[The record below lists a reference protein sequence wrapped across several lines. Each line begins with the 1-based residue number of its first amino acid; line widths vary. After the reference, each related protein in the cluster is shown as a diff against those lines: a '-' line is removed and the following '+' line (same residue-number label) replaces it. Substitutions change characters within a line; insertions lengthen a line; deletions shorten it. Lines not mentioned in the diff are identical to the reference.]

1 MATISQLRTTQD
13 WEQELGER
21 LRQVRL
27 GKNLTQRSVA
37 KSANVS
43 LGALKKLEAGT
54 GSRLQTMIQ
63 VTRAL
68 DIAGW
73 LESIQPPK
81 ESFSP
86 LAVLRE
92 EKSRAAKM
100 RKRSRAG
107 HTQTLIQL

>member
-1 MATISQLRTTQD
+1 MATVSQLRTTQE

-27 GKNLTQRSVA
+27 GKNLTQASMA

-68 DIAGW
+68 DQVQW
-73 LESIQPPK
+73 LESIHLPK
-81 ESFSP
+81 ELFSP

-92 EKSRAAKM
+92 EKARAAIV
-100 RKRSRAG
+100 RKRGRAA
-107 HTQTLIQL
+107 HTQTLLQS